1 MKTLCFTSV
10 SSRDL
15 ALCARIFHQ
24 AGMATPRA
32 ASNRAGLDMYGWHEQ
47 VLSANTRDSFQPV
60 TEPGT
65 FHVQLASDIFI
76 ANMEQALWGWQ
87 SVTNTFFLDFW
98 QRFDPNIFFVLVC
111 LPPAC
116 LVARELESGNNDP
129 DTQQILGTWQIH
141 HQEMLAFYHRHPDRC
156 LCLDARALFSNP
168 SAAVDLC
175 ATTWK
180 LPLEKDR
187 ISTPTSLLPDPLA
200 WFLAQQMVTGHDEE
214 AASLWQEVEA
224 TVHPLE
230 GEALMDQPGSKAI
243 LARYSDLCE
252 HSGKLV
258 KLEADQSKLQEEN
271 SKILSQ
277 LHHAQEGLEKTCRA
291 NQQLETEQQ
300 KIIQDN
306 DALSKDKATLTQ
318 RISEQ
323 DAKTKQLESEKQK
336 LVQDNDALNKDK
348 TTLEQRISELDARTK
363 QLDTEKQ
370 KLVQDNGTLNK
381 DKATLTQRINELDAK
396 TKQLESEKQKIIQDN
411 DALSKDKTT
420 LEQRISELDARTK
433 QLDTEKQKLV
443 QDNDALSKDKATLT
457 QRINELDAKT
467 KQLEGKIKD
476 SEEENELLL
485 LQLHQVQE
493 ELETTFLENQKL
505 DDTSNRLE
513 KEKAALE
520 KRINELDA
528 KTKQLETEKQK
539 LVQDNGALNKDK
551 AALTQR
557 TSQLDAKT
565 KQLEG
570 KIKDSEEENELL
582 LLQLHQVQ
590 EELETT
596 FLKNQK
602 LDDTSNRL
610 EKEKAALEKR
620 INELDA
626 KTKQL
631 ESEKQKLAQDNGAL
645 SKDKATLTQRIAGLE
660 ARTKEL
666 ETHNQQQ
673 KKEIETGGRHAQKIE
688 ELENRLRD
696 TSDENELL
704 LLQLHQVQEELEKYF
719 LGNQKTQQQLDEI
732 ESRWQRLQQRYPAY
746 CDYTDLS
753 IEEHDKTLRWIFN
766 EYLGGGRKIDRLCV
780 DLNLK
785 KHVAGLTLSREN
797 IHDSSPLVYWPKLH
811 QDATSLDLAPNAL
824 TREQALALVH
834 TYSQIAT
841 SDWLWLQDLGAA
853 MIDHLESDHPAL
865 DHIDESL
872 REQFIQGLD
881 LHQEKLESLPP
892 VLRCDAVHLV
902 QEHSAN
908 GYEHIWLRLE
918 NPHFTNSQCSDFEFR
933 LACVNDSGAGH
944 DLGNHPRLE
953 FPDQGDDTL
962 LVNWFMES
970 ENQFG
975 ANLELRFALPDIMD
989 TDLWARLDQ
998 EDAALISSLLEQ
1010 LPFFL
1015 DREKDALAGL
1025 RRPKKQWI
1033 DLARKMAAIHR
1044 RWTEH
1049 AANAKE
1055 TA

>member
-32 ASNRAGLDMYGWHEQ
+32 ASNRAGLDIHGWHEQ
-47 VLSANTRDSFQPV
+47 VLSANTSDSFQPV

-156 LCLDARALFSNP
+156 LCLDSRALFSNP

-224 TVHPLE
+224 TVHPLG

-306 DALSKDKATLTQ
+306 GALNKDKATLTQ
-318 RISEQ
+318 RISDL
-323 DAKTKQLESEKQK
+323 DAKTKQLETEKQK
-336 LVQDNDALNKDK
+336 IIQDNDALNKDK
-348 TTLEQRISELDARTK
+348 A
-363 QLDTEKQ
+363 
-370 KLVQDNGTLNK
+370 
-381 DKATLTQRINELDAK
+381 ALTQRINELDAK
-396 TKQLESEKQKIIQDN
+396 TKQLESEKQK
-411 DALSKDKTT
+411 
-420 LEQRISELDARTK
+420 
-433 QLDTEKQKLV
+433 
-443 QDNDALSKDKATLT
+443 
-457 QRINELDAKT
+457 
-467 KQLEGKIKD
+467 LEGKIKD
-476 SEEENELLL
+476 L
-485 LQLHQVQE
+485 
-493 ELETTFLENQKL
+493 
-505 DDTSNRLE
+505 
-513 KEKAALE
+513 
-520 KRINELDA
+520 
-528 KTKQLETEKQK
+528 
-539 LVQDNGALNKDK
+539 
-551 AALTQR
+551 
-557 TSQLDAKT
+557 
-565 KQLEG
+565 
-570 KIKDSEEENELL
+570 EEENELL

-631 ESEKQKLAQDNGAL
+631 ESEKQKLAQDNDALNKDKAALTQRTSQLDARTKQLETEKQKLAQDNGAL
-645 SKDKATLTQRIAGLE
+645 SKDKATLTQRITGLE

-719 LGNQKTQQQLDEI
+719 LGNQETQKQLDEI
-732 ESRWQRLQQRYPAY
+732 ESRWHRLQQRYPAY

-785 KHVAGLTLSREN
+785 RNVAGLTLSREN

-872 REQFIQGLD
+872 REQFVQGLD

-953 FPDQGDDTL
+953 FPDQGGDTL

-998 EDAALISSLLEQ
+998 KDAALISSLLEQ

-1015 DREKDALAGL
+1015 DRENDALAGL

>member
-32 ASNRAGLDMYGWHEQ
+32 ASNRAGLDIHGWHEQ

-156 LCLDARALFSNP
+156 LCLDSRALFSNP

-224 TVHPLE
+224 TVHPLG

-306 DALSKDKATLTQ
+306 GALNKDKATLTQ
-318 RISEQ
+318 RISDL
-323 DAKTKQLESEKQK
+323 DAKTKQLETEKQK
-336 LVQDNDALNKDK
+336 IIQDNDALNKDK
-348 TTLEQRISELDARTK
+348 A
-363 QLDTEKQ
+363 
-370 KLVQDNGTLNK
+370 
-381 DKATLTQRINELDAK
+381 ALTQRINELDAK
-396 TKQLESEKQKIIQDN
+396 TKQLESEKQK
-411 DALSKDKTT
+411 
-420 LEQRISELDARTK
+420 
-433 QLDTEKQKLV
+433 
-443 QDNDALSKDKATLT
+443 
-457 QRINELDAKT
+457 
-467 KQLEGKIKD
+467 LEGKIKD
-476 SEEENELLL
+476 L
-485 LQLHQVQE
+485 
-493 ELETTFLENQKL
+493 
-505 DDTSNRLE
+505 
-513 KEKAALE
+513 
-520 KRINELDA
+520 
-528 KTKQLETEKQK
+528 
-539 LVQDNGALNKDK
+539 
-551 AALTQR
+551 
-557 TSQLDAKT
+557 
-565 KQLEG
+565 
-570 KIKDSEEENELL
+570 EEENELL

-631 ESEKQKLAQDNGAL
+631 ESEKQKLAQDNDALNKDKAALTQRTSQLDARTKQLETEKQKLAQDNGAL
-645 SKDKATLTQRIAGLE
+645 SKDKATLTQRITGLE

-719 LGNQKTQQQLDEI
+719 LGNQETQKQLDEI
-732 ESRWQRLQQRYPAY
+732 ESRWHRLQQRYPAY

-785 KHVAGLTLSREN
+785 RNVAGLTLSREN

-872 REQFIQGLD
+872 REQFVQGLD

-933 LACVNDSGAGH
+933 LACVNDSSTSH
-944 DLGNHPRLE
+944 ELGNHPRLE
-953 FPDQGDDTL
+953 FPDPGDETL
-962 LVNWFMES
+962 FTGWFKES
-970 ENQFG
+970 ENRFG
-975 ANLELRFALPDIMD
+975 QNLELRFALPDRMD

-1015 DREKDALAGL
+1015 DREKDSLAGL
-1025 RRPKKQWI
+1025 RRHKDEWM
-1033 DLARKMAAIHR
+1033 DLAKKMAAIHL

>member
-1 MKTLCFTSV
+1 
-10 SSRDL
+10 
-15 ALCARIFHQ
+15 
-24 AGMATPRA
+24 
-32 ASNRAGLDMYGWHEQ
+32 
-47 VLSANTRDSFQPV
+47 
-60 TEPGT
+60 
-65 FHVQLASDIFI
+65 
-76 ANMEQALWGWQ
+76 
-87 SVTNTFFLDFW
+87 
-98 QRFDPNIFFVLVC
+98 
-111 LPPAC
+111 
-116 LVARELESGNNDP
+116 
-129 DTQQILGTWQIH
+129 
-141 HQEMLAFYHRHPDRC
+141 MLAFYHRHPDRC

-271 SKILSQ
+271 NKILSQ
-277 LHHAQEGLEKTCRA
+277 LHHAQEGLENTCRA

-306 DALSKDKATLTQ
+306 DAL
-318 RISEQ
+318 
-323 DAKTKQLESEKQK
+323 
-336 LVQDNDALNKDK
+336 
-348 TTLEQRISELDARTK
+348 
-363 QLDTEKQ
+363 
-370 KLVQDNGTLNK
+370 NK
-381 DKATLTQRINELDAK
+381 DKATLTQRINE
-396 TKQLESEKQKIIQDN
+396 
-411 DALSKDKTT
+411 
-420 LEQRISELDARTK
+420 
-433 QLDTEKQKLV
+433 
-443 QDNDALSKDKATLT
+443 
-457 QRINELDAKT
+457 
-467 KQLEGKIKD
+467 
-476 SEEENELLL
+476 
-485 LQLHQVQE
+485 
-493 ELETTFLENQKL
+493 
-505 DDTSNRLE
+505 
-513 KEKAALE
+513 
-520 KRINELDA
+520 
-528 KTKQLETEKQK
+528 
-539 LVQDNGALNKDK
+539 
-551 AALTQR
+551 
-557 TSQLDAKT
+557 LDAKT

-631 ESEKQKLAQDNGAL
+631 ESEKQKLVQDNGAL
-645 SKDKATLTQRIAGLE
+645 SKDKATLTQRITGLE

-673 KKEIETGGRHAQKIE
+673 KKEIETGGRHVQKIE

-785 KHVAGLTLSREN
+785 RNVAGLTLSREN

-953 FPDQGDDTL
+953 FPDQGGDTL

-998 EDAALISSLLEQ
+998 KDAALISSLLEQ

-1025 RRPKKQWI
+1025 RRPTKQWI